1 MEGNNDL
8 LKLKQKLNECC
19 YEPNT
24 KEYLSD
30 IIPEIM
36 NYPKKTRDA
45 QYYTKILDEN
55 EIIIINYPMSIFLL
69 FKKYNIPIEII
80 FVKNFPNEPPQ
91 FFIKKMKNVGL
102 NTNCECVDPVTFR
115 IMTPTLL
122 SWDQYSN
129 IMNVMYEIFNSFSQ
143 VFPIFDKKNKENTV
157 EINQDLDKQNNNSS
171 IILNLSSIN
180 NEYQQP
186 DNNYNNNNNNNMNN
200 QQIGIYGS
208 NNLQF
213 NIFPNNFQN
222 SINNNNQQLI
232 NQSNMINNNQQLIN
246 LSNMF
251 NNNQQFINQSY
262 MINNN
267 NQQINN
273 FSNMINNNLQFN
285 NFSIGMSNINNQ
297 QMNNFPNLMYNNNQ
311 QINNFSNGFNNNNL
325 VFNNFNNMMNN
336 NMNNSQQFNNFAN
349 GILNNNSLMNLSL
362 NNNIGAM
369 PQFNEIKDDSNK
381 DNEKVSIDK
390 IIAVI
395 FTSTDQSINF
405 PIAGLKSDLFSK
417 LEEKL
422 YLEYPDLRNKNIFF
436 IAKGNIVKKNLNL
449 EENNIK
455 NGDHILINF
464 A

>member
-1 MEGNNDL
+1 
-8 LKLKQKLNECC
+8 
-19 YEPNT
+19 
-24 KEYLSD
+24 
-30 IIPEIM
+30 
-36 NYPKKTRDA
+36 
-45 QYYTKILDEN
+45 
-55 EIIIINYPMSIFLL
+55 
-69 FKKYNIPIEII
+69 
-80 FVKNFPNEPPQ
+80 
-91 FFIKKMKNVGL
+91 
-102 NTNCECVDPVTFR
+102 
-115 IMTPTLL
+115 
-122 SWDQYSN
+122 
-129 IMNVMYEIFNSFSQ
+129 
-143 VFPIFDKKNKENTV
+143 
-157 EINQDLDKQNNNSS
+157 
-171 IILNLSSIN
+171 
-180 NEYQQP
+180 
-186 DNNYNNNNNNNMNN
+186 MNN
-200 QQIGIYGS
+200 QQNNHLQNGIYGS

-213 NIFPNNFQN
+213 NLFPHNFQN
-222 SINNNNQQLI
+222 SININNQQLINQSNMVNNNQQFI
-232 NQSNMINNNQQLIN
+232 NQSNMINNNQQ
-246 LSNMF
+246 
-251 NNNQQFINQSY
+251 FINQSN

-311 QINNFSNGFNNNNL
+311 QIMNGNNFSNGFNNNNNL

-369 PQFNEIKDDSNK
+369 PQFNGIKDDSNK
-381 DNEKVSIDK
+381 DNEKVSMDK